1 MLMSRLATA
10 ASAVLLSMM
19 IVLPSLAQSRR
30 GARSGPGTGD
40 PYEHLVPWRFLNKG
54 GPLLH
59 EPLTLYWL
67 PASAQEAEQSPLLSS
82 RELLQ
87 AADLCIGFE
96 IIEPEDAATIAKLG
110 ESGKLPAAVLVN
122 DQGNVIRRV
131 EGTRGRL
138 TAPPVE
144 KIVRDELSARGETM
158 YARMTEARK
167 RAAAGDKQGAIDL
180 YKKLWDDRCL
190 FPLAGTE
197 AQHALKTLGVTV
209 VEPPPVKMVD
219 PNLAPPATKNAK
231 PKTPDGH

>member
-1 MLMSRLATA
+1 MITA
-10 ASAVLLSMM
+10 IPAF
-19 IVLPSLAQSRR
+19 AQSGR
-30 GARSGPGTGD
+30 GVRSGPGTGD
-40 PYEHLVPWRFLNKG
+40 PYEHLVPWRFLTKG

-59 EPLTLYWL
+59 EPLVLYWL

-96 IIEPEDAATIAKLG
+96 IVVPDDAAMIAKLG
-110 ESGKLPAAVLVN
+110 HTGTLPAAVLVN

-144 KIVRDELSARGETM
+144 KMVRDELSARGEIM
-158 YARMTEARK
+158 YARMTEAKK
-167 RAAAGDKQGAIDL
+167 RAAAGDKEGAIDL

-219 PNLAPPATKNAK
+219 PNLAPPATTTAK
-231 PKTPDGH
+231 PKTKPPGEH